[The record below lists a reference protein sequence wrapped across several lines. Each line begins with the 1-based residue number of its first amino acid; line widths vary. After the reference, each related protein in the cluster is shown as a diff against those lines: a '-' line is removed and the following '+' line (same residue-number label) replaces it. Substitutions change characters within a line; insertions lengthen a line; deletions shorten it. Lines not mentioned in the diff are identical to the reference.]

1 MSGIPKNVVYA
12 SLVIAG
18 LIALA
23 SIADLANV
31 GPFGGQTAFDVLF
44 LIAAGITAYLGI
56 DCLKDA
62 K

>member
-1 MSGIPKNVVYA
+1 MSPIAQNTIYA

-18 LIALA
+18 LIAL
-23 SIADLANV
+23 SCLADIITGA
-31 GPFGGQTAFDVLF
+31 PFGGQTLFDILF
-44 LIAAGITAYLGI
+44 LIAAGITGYMGV